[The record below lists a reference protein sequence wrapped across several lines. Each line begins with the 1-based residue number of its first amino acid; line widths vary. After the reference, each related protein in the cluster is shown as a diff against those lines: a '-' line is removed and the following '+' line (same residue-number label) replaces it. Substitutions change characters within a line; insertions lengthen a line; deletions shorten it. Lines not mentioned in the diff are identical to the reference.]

1 MLNGQNAYWPHVSSN
16 QSIRMLKS
24 GHVLADNNEL
34 DDLQKRLR
42 VLPIS
47 SAQYERAFTSM
58 NQRHTPKRNDLQITM
73 IRDLLFVKLNGLPL
87 ELWIKQSRHSATDN
101 SSGRAAKESR
111 PTLHH
116 HKLFLL

>member
-1 MLNGQNAYWPHVSSN
+1 MKYTAIIYKHTNSS
-16 QSIRMLKS
+16 S
-24 GHVLADNNEL
+24 VF
-34 DDLQKRLR
+34 
-42 VLPIS
+42 LPV
-47 SAQYERAFTSM
+47 
-58 NQRHTPKRNDLQITM
+58 

-116 HKLFLL
+116 HKLFLP